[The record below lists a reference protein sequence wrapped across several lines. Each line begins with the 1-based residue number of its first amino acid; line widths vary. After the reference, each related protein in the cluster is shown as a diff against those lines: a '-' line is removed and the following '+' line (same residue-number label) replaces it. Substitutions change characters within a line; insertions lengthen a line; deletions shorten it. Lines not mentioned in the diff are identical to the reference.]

1 MAFAGHGCIRRS
13 RPLNYTAL
21 ASKPVGGEHFVHL
34 DDSTVWLRMSRLNI
48 EGNTMAAKKPAAP
61 AKESHSWVGKV
72 EEYSRKIW
80 LAGLGVYSKIDTDG
94 SKLFDSLVK
103 DGEKAEK
110 LTRAAEPKST
120 KSATRSKVEDVK
132 ELALGKWGELEEAF
146 DKRLSNAISRLGVP
160 SRDEVKVLQA
170 KVETLT
176 KHIEKLSTAAA
187 KVAATKTPAPSK
199 PAPAKPAAKPAA
211 AKAAPAKPVSKPAL
225 KPATKPAAKPAAKK
239 TPTAASKS
247 AAKPAAPKSATQK
260 PAASKKPTPPK
271 TTAATPPA
279 ATPQKTETP
288 AS

>member
-1 MAFAGHGCIRRS
+1 
-13 RPLNYTAL
+13 
-21 ASKPVGGEHFVHL
+21 
-34 DDSTVWLRMSRLNI
+34 
-48 EGNTMAAKKPAAP
+48 MAAKKPAAP

-110 LTRAAEPKST
+110 LTKAAEPKST

-187 KVAATKTPAPSK
+187 KVAATKTPAASK

-211 AKAAPAKPVSKPAL
+211 AKAAPAKPASKPAL
-225 KPATKPAAKPAAKK
+225 KPAAKK
-239 TPTAASKS
+239 TPAAASKS

>member
-1 MAFAGHGCIRRS
+1 
-13 RPLNYTAL
+13 
-21 ASKPVGGEHFVHL
+21 
-34 DDSTVWLRMSRLNI
+34 
-48 EGNTMAAKKPAAP
+48 MAAKKPAAP

-94 SKLFDSLVK
+94 SKLFDNLVK

-110 LTRAAEPKST
+110 LTKAAEPKST

-199 PAPAKPAAKPAA
+199 PAA

-239 TPTAASKS
+239 TPAAASKS
-247 AAKPAAPKSATQK
+247 AAKPGAPKSATQK